1 MNKFKLLDCTLR
13 DGGYYTNWDFHRDTV
28 KAYLNSFNSLGVE
41 YLEVGY
47 RNPLSDGYYGEY
59 FFCPPET
66 LQFLKDESE
75 KKLAIILN
83 EKDVRVEMIDALL
96 DPCEGIVTMVRMAI
110 DPVNFNRA
118 LELAEAIKDKG
129 FEVAFNVM
137 YMFTWDNHPE
147 FNYLIE
153 KSLAVITD
161 SGGITEETTVMGV
174 PCLTLRENTER
185 PETISVGTNELI
197 GTNPKNIGPAMKTLF
212 SGEWK
217 TGGIPELWD
226 GKSAKRI
233 MDVLQNLR
241 LSI

>member
-1 MNKFKLLDCTLR
+1 MDIM
-13 DGGYYTNWDFHRDTV
+13 
-28 KAYLNSFNSLGVE
+28 
-41 YLEVGY
+41 
-47 RNPLSDGYYGEY
+47 GEY

-66 LQFLKDESE
+66 LQFLKDESK
-75 KKLAIILN
+75 KKLVIIIN
-83 EKDVRVEMIDALL
+83 EKDVRVEIIDDLL
-96 DPCEGIVTMVRMAI
+96 DPCQGIVTMVRMAI
-110 DPVNFNRA
+110 DPANFKRA
-118 LELAEAIKDKG
+118 LELAEAIKVKG

-137 YMFTWDNHPE
+137 YMSTWHNPPE
-147 FNYLIE
+147 FNYLVE